1 MKKKTVKP
9 TYSPAHKKYL
19 TKLRNTRI
27 GISVGRWGVL
37 ILFIGLWELCTSIG
51 VLDAFMYSSP
61 SRMISQLKTLFTGG
75 TIWNHMWVTLS
86 ETLWAFA
93 ISTVL
98 GALLAL
104 LLYILPFTRKVLEPY
119 LVILNSLPKIALGPL
134 IIIWMGAGT
143 KAIITMGILICI
155 IVTTISLLNGYLETD
170 VSKITLL
177 KTMGANKWQIMQKL
191 IIPSSLPNFIAV
203 LKINLGMSWVGV
215 IMGEYMVS
223 KAGIGYLINYGS
235 QVFKIDLVMSGI
247 VILCLLSALMYG
259 VVVALEYY
267 VNKKRGYHK

>member
-1 MKKKTVKP
+1 M
-9 TYSPAHKKYL
+9 
-19 TKLRNTRI
+19 RNTRI

-61 SRMISQLKTLFTGG
+61 SRIILQLKTLFTGG